1 MVVREFAVVEG
12 REEDFAEVFR
22 PGGIWQELLRSSQ
35 GYLKSELYRDSG
47 ERGRYEVFDYWQAH
61 EDFESCRQERQQEIE
76 RFNLLFLDEL
86 VVQETFLGGF
96 YEDGPDESGL
106 VLR

>member
-1 MVVREFAVVEG
+1 VVVREFAVVDG

-22 PGGIWQELLRSSQ
+22 PGGIWQGLLRSSP
-35 GYLKSELYRDSG
+35 GYLASELLKLSSG
-47 ERGRYEVFDYWQAH
+47 PGQYEVFDYWRSH

-76 RFNLLFLDEL
+76 RFKLLFLESL
-86 VVQETFLGGF
+86 ILHETFLGGF

>member
-1 MVVREFAVVEG
+1 VVVQG

-22 PGGIWQELLRSSQ
+22 LDGVWQEFLRRSP
-35 GYLKSELYRDSG
+35 GYLASELLKLSSG
-47 ERGRYEVFDYWQAH
+47 PRQYEVFDYWRLH
-61 EDFESCRQERQQEIE
+61 EDFESCRRERQQEIE
-76 RFNLLFLDEL
+76 RFSLLFLES
-86 VVQETFLGGF
+86 VVQRETFLGGF

>member
-1 MVVREFAVVEG
+1 MVRG

-35 GYLKSELYRDSG
+35 GFLASELLKLSSG
-47 ERGRYEVFDYWQAH
+47 PGQYEVFDYWQSH

-86 VVQETFLGGF
+86 VVRETFLGGF

>member
-1 MVVREFAVVEG
+1 VVRGFVVVEG
-12 REEDFAEVFR
+12 REQDFEEVFR
-22 PGGIWQELLRSSQ
+22 PDGMWQEFLQRSP

-47 ERGRYEVFDYWQAH
+47 EIGRYEVFDYWRSH
-61 EDFESCRQERQQEIE
+61 EDFECCRRERQQEIE
-76 RFNLLFLDEL
+76 RFNLLFLESL
-86 VVQETFLGGF
+86 VQRQAFLGGF